1 MTGCSNF
8 NMNNI
13 APGYVQAYE
22 AIKNAI
28 QGYENDFITQDL
40 IDDIPY
46 ASSIVRIGS
55 GPFGL
60 MILES
65 IRDNEATWITADK
78 IYFVIKN
85 GKIIETKGL
94 SNNLSNLLLP
104 TLIEEKNLNN
114 IDVKNTFVY
123 YYSYDEPELYN
134 LEVKANYVNKG
145 YRTLKILEKEMNLTL
160 VQENLASD
168 VIGWYVTNSYWIDKN
183 GYVWKSQQYISPKL
197 PSISYEITKK
207 PSY

>member
-1 MTGCSNF
+1 
-8 NMNNI
+8 MNNI

-134 LEVKANYVNKG
+134 LEVKANYANKG
-145 YRTLKILEKEMNLTL
+145 YRTVKILEKEMNLTL